1 MKLRNV
7 EILAGTKIFANKMD
21 PNSRDDRVN
30 RLNNGQLDCLIMTE
44 GVGGCGHNMTGAS
57 LMIFTSSLYTM
68 SGERQCIGMFNTN
81 EFLFILGRMC
91 RQGQLSSVVS
101 AVIIADPNF
110 KGDSAAFKIKDERA
124 AEDYEMNCRLRR
136 KVMLSVL
143 DRVGSRLL
151 AEEAEFKR
159 MRQEDWRNY
168 LTEKE
173 KEKNR
178 KKEEEKQE
186 RRRARALLSN
196 NSVSDSRRHK
206 LLALGR
212 NKHKPLEV

>member
-21 PNSRDDRVN
+21 PNSRDDRVDQ
-30 RLNNGQLDCLIMTE
+30 LNNGQLDCLIMTE

-68 SGERQCIGMFNTN
+68 SGERQCTGMFNTN

-91 RQGQLSSVVS
+91 RQGQLSPVVS

-124 AEDYEMNCRLRR
+124 AEDHEMNRPLRR
-136 KVMLSVL
+136 KVMLSVMEK
-143 DRVGSRLL
+143 VGSRLL
-151 AEEAEFKR
+151 ADEPGFER
-159 MRQEDWRNY
+159 MRQEEWRNY
-168 LTEKE
+168 LKEKE

-178 KKEEEKQE
+178 KKEEEKRE
-186 RRRARALLSN
+186 RRRARALLN
-196 NSVSDSRRHK
+196 INSVDSRRHK

-212 NKHKPLEV
+212 NKHKPLVV